1 MGKRTALGNYLS
13 ADENADALLITAAE
27 EFLREFPWLDR
38 TTVEAQL
45 SFMQA
50 HAVLFSAISRKYG
63 ELGISV
69 SRFNALRLLH
79 HTPAKRL
86 TIRDLG
92 LRLGVSSASVTRLV
106 DGLIRDGWVRRIN
119 GDKDK
124 RVTQVHLLDAGE
136 ARFEQLL
143 PRVLTIWRDLW
154 SGMSHEEKQ
163 TFASLNSKLRQSLLS
178 SFAPE
183 EDLDLREY

>member
-1 MGKRTALGNYLS
+1 LSRHPSHETSGEHADAMLGTA
-13 ADENADALLITAAE
+13 ADE
-27 EFLREFPWLDR
+27 FLKEFPWLDG
-38 TTVEAQL
+38 TTIEAQL
-45 SFMQA
+45 SFMQT
-50 HAVLFSAISRKYG
+50 HAVLFSAISRKYS

-79 HTPAKRL
+79 HTPGKRL

-92 LRLGVSSASVTRLV
+92 VRLGVSSASVTRLV

-124 RVTQVHLLDAGE
+124 RVTHVQLLAAGE
-136 ARFEQLL
+136 TRFEQLL
-143 PRVLTIWRDLW
+143 PRVLTIWNDLW
-154 SGMSHEEKQ
+154 SGLDQDDKK
-163 TFASLNSKLRQSLLS
+163 TFAVLNGKLRQTVLS

-183 EDLDLREY
+183 EDLELREY